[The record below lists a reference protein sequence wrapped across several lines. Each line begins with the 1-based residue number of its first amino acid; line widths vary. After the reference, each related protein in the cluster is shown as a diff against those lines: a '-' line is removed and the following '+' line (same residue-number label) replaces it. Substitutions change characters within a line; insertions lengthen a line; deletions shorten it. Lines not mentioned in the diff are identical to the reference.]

1 MSEKSSTYDLA
12 ANQIADY
19 VQPLWIGSFALPF
32 ELRDENGRLL
42 KLTDDHLSG
51 SNLLL
56 LFLNDLNLDCFIELL
71 SNLTKRQAQFEDNKL
86 RVVVITASSDAQA
99 NRKLKRRLNFDWPI
113 LGDSTGAIFA
123 SYGLHKCH
131 GELSRLVLL
140 TPLRQIRT
148 WFDSAT
154 NIENALE
161 EIMNKTTLDQ
171 SQQPDRW
178 SQPHAPILLIPNVLS
193 PEECRR
199 LTDYYEL
206 GAPFMVRPPRQGEFD
221 GDYQMPVYEHN
232 RQDRVDQIIKERN
245 VLEFL
250 DQRIWGRVTPMI
262 KKAFAFDVTLRE
274 DLHIARYQGDRD
286 GNKMGHRDD
295 TSAATA
301 YRRFA
306 FSMNLNDNFEGGEL
320 VFNEYNPH
328 GYRTT
333 PGTAMVFSSS
343 LLHEVN
349 ETTKG
354 VRYNL
359 ISHFYNETTINKR

>member
-1 MSEKSSTYDLA
+1 MSQKCSTYDLA
-12 ANQIADY
+12 ANQIAAY
-19 VQPLWIGSFALPF
+19 VQPLVTGAFALPF

-56 LFLNDLNLDCFIELL
+56 LFLNDLNLERFTSLL
-71 SNLTKRQAQFEDNKL
+71 TNLARRQAQFEDNKL
-86 RVVVITASSDAQA
+86 SVVVITASSDAQA
-99 NRKLKRRLNFDWPI
+99 NRQLKRRLNIDWPI

-123 SYGLHKCH
+123 SYGLHKRH
-131 GELSRLVLL
+131 GESSRLVLL
-140 TPLRQIRT
+140 TPLRQVRV

-154 NIENALE
+154 KIENALE
-161 EIMNKTTLDQ
+161 EIMNKTTLNQ
-171 SQQPDRW
+171 GQQPDRW

-193 PEECRR
+193 PEECCR
-199 LTDYYEL
+199 LTDYFEL
-206 GAPFMVRPPRQGEFD
+206 GAPFTVRPPRQGEFD
-221 GDYQMPVYEHN
+221 SDYQMPVYEHN
-232 RQDRVDQIIKERN
+232 RQDRVDQIIKDRN
-245 VLEFL
+245 ILEFL

-274 DLHIARYQGDRD
+274 DLHIARYQGNRD
-286 GNKMGHRDD
+286 GNQMGHRDD
-295 TSAATA
+295 SSVATA

-306 FSMNLNDNFEGGEL
+306 FSMNLNNNFEGGEL
-320 VFNEYNPH
+320 VFNEYNPC
-328 GYRTT
+328 GYKTT

-359 ISHFYNETTINKR
+359 ISHFYNESTINKR

>member
-1 MSEKSSTYDLA
+1 MSEKHSTYDLA
-12 ANQIADY
+12 AKQIAAY
-19 VQPLWIGSFALPF
+19 VQPLWPGALALPF
-32 ELRDENGRLL
+32 ESKDENGRTL

-56 LFLNDLNLDCFIELL
+56 LFLNDLKLDRFTDLL
-71 SNLTKRQAQFEDNKL
+71 SNLSQRQAQLESNGL
-86 RVVVITASSDAQA
+86 QIVVITASSDAQA
-99 NRKLKRRLNFDWPI
+99 NRRLKRRLNFEWPI
-113 LGDSTGAIFA
+113 VGDSTGAIFA

-131 GELSRLVLL
+131 GESCRLVLL
-140 TPLRQIRT
+140 TPLRQVRA

-161 EIMNKTTLDQ
+161 EIMSKTAPDQ
-171 SQQPDRW
+171 TQNPDRW
-178 SQPHAPILLIPNVLS
+178 AQPHAPILLIPNVLS

-199 LTDYYEL
+199 LTDSFEL
-206 GAPFMVRPPRQGEFD
+206 GVPFTVRQPRQGEFD

-245 VLEFL
+245 ILELL

-262 KKAFAFDVTLRE
+262 KKAFAFDVTRRE
-274 DLHIARYQGDRD
+274 DLHIARYQGKRD
-286 GNKMGHRDD
+286 GNQMGHRDN
-295 TSAATA
+295 TSAKTA

-320 VFNEYNPH
+320 VFKEYNPH
-328 GYRTT
+328 GYKAA

-359 ISHFYNETTINKR
+359 ISHFFNETTINKR

>member
-1 MSEKSSTYDLA
+1 MSQKCSTYDLA
-12 ANQIADY
+12 ANQIAAY
-19 VQPLWIGSFALPF
+19 VQPLVTGAFALPF

-56 LFLNDLNLDCFIELL
+56 LFLNDLNLERFTGLL
-71 SNLTKRQAQFEDNKL
+71 TNLAKRQAQFEDNKL
-86 RVVVITASSDAQA
+86 SVVIITASSDAQA
-99 NRKLKRRLNFDWPI
+99 NRQLKRRLNIDWPM

-131 GELSRLVLL
+131 GESSRLVLL
-140 TPLRQIRT
+140 TPLRQVRV

-154 NIENALE
+154 KIESALE

-171 SQQPDRW
+171 TQQPDRW
-178 SQPHAPILLIPNVLS
+178 SQPHAPILLVPNVLS

-199 LTDYYEL
+199 LTDYFEL
-206 GAPFMVRPPRQGEFD
+206 GAPFTVRPPRQGEFD
-221 GDYQMPVYEHN
+221 SDYQMPVYEHN
-232 RQDRVDQIIKERN
+232 RQDRVDQIIKDRN
-245 VLEFL
+245 ILEFL
-250 DQRIWGRVTPMI
+250 DQRIWERVTPMI

-274 DLHIARYQGDRD
+274 DLHIARYQGNRD
-286 GNKMGHRDD
+286 GNQMGHRDD
-295 TSAATA
+295 SSAATA

-306 FSMNLNDNFEGGEL
+306 FSMNLNNNFEGGEL
-320 VFNEYNPH
+320 VFNEYNPY
-328 GYRTT
+328 GYKAA
-333 PGTAMVFSSS
+333 PGTAMIFSSS

-354 VRYNL
+354 IRYNL
-359 ISHFYNETTINKR
+359 ISHFYNESTINKR